1 MHSPVFAMLWESWR
15 LTRVEAA
22 GRLSLGIVAGSAALA
37 GFAATPSHENVK
49 DFGATVALVF
59 IVTVNAPLW
68 LSIAKL
74 NGGRFLDGYRPGFLF
89 HFLYTQP
96 IRTVV
101 LVGVPMAYDAVAAA
115 ALYLVL
121 AILLGLTFGYPF
133 PLLPLALWIA
143 AFHVTQTTAQW
154 ATRNRIVQWLGAMAA
169 STVFTVLAWRRGEQW
184 PAQFEFS
191 FADYSLMAS
200 IVLASFGL
208 AVAGVARQRH
218 GDAPVATPRLAA
230 SGGFSDWLVNLFQF
244 PCPRSS
250 ATRAQVWFDL
260 KSTGLP
266 GLTIVLACAMVNP
279 LLFAIGGPVAPLRP
293 YAVMFAGFSVLVV
306 LFLGGNAFGV
316 RRRQGRIYASVFET
330 TQARGTGP
338 LAALKVL
345 VRTVC
350 MLAALVAIG
359 ASLWASLSLVSAWGK
374 DAPGF
379 MQLQHSIE
387 IAVGGL
393 TGYQQVAVAVVT
405 FIAAAVIVAS
415 RAALEALRAR
425 IRVAS

>member
-1 MHSPVFAMLWESWR
+1 M
-15 LTRVEAA
+15 
-22 GRLSLGIVAGSAALA
+22 
-37 GFAATPSHENVK
+37 
-49 DFGATVALVF
+49 
-59 IVTVNAPLW
+59 
-68 LSIAKL
+68 
-74 NGGRFLDGYRPGFLF
+74 
-89 HFLYTQP
+89 
-96 IRTVV
+96 
-101 LVGVPMAYDAVAAA
+101 
-115 ALYLVL
+115 
-121 AILLGLTFGYPF
+121 
-133 PLLPLALWIA
+133 
-143 AFHVTQTTAQW
+143 

-169 STVFTVLAWRRGEQW
+169 STVFTVLAWRCGEQW

-191 FADYSLMAS
+191 FADYALMAS

-425 IRVAS
+425 YPRRVVIAGSVLLLYALALVVLAMAGQRWSELEIVVDGIFGATPWITLSAIVLVTLYLLWNSIGERLLTLRQAGGAVLVSAAFGVAWAIVLRAAGVPLAGMSQTHAGWILSLVLLPLTSLHSDHGR